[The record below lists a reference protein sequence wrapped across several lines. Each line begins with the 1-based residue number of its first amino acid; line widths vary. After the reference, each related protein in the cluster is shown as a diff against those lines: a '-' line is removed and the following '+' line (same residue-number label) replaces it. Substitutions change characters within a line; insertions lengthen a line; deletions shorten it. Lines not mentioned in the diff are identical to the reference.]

1 MLKYLKSKKVLDW
14 CFFDFGISSYPTLIL
29 TFFYGAFYAKYIAPN
44 PIIGTSSWG
53 FAVASASIL
62 SFFIF
67 AFILIV
73 AKNYFNF
80 FNVSLFKTFFYLM
93 IFSSSSLFL
102 FNQGSSSILPLV
114 IVVISFI
121 SFEVVNLFYNLS
133 LHKVANRGNHG
144 AVSNLGWGFGYLGG
158 LLALLIIFLLIYT
171 YGKKEIPLL
180 GISPF
185 LLVGPFVGIW
195 SVFFGHRHLNNF
207 KNVRFEVPNLIN
219 FISDVKKKKLF
230 KFLISYFFYNNAVIC
245 IFAFASMFA
254 SFLFGLSE
262 SQILFL
268 GIFINL
274 SGVIG
279 CFLLGR
285 IEDRLGSQKILSFC
299 ILFLTLLTFFLFF
312 IESILLFWIIA
323 ISIGF
328 FIGPIQ
334 ASSRSLLAKKIDI
347 KNQLSAFSLFSM
359 FGNICAVLGP
369 FLIGLIIDISESIR
383 VGLLVIPVFFI
394 IALLTIKDK
403 YNIS

>member
-1 MLKYLKSKKVLDW
+1 
-14 CFFDFGISSYPTLIL
+14 
-29 TFFYGAFYAKYIAPN
+29 
-44 PIIGTSSWG
+44 
-53 FAVASASIL
+53 
-62 SFFIF
+62 
-67 AFILIV
+67 
-73 AKNYFNF
+73 
-80 FNVSLFKTFFYLM
+80 M

-102 FNQGSSSILPLV
+102 FNEGSSSILPLV

-133 LHKVANRGNHG
+133 LHKVAKKDNQG

-158 LLALLIIFLLIYT
+158 LSALLIIFLLISI
-171 YGKKEIPLL
+171 YGNQEIPFL

-195 SVFFGHRHLNNF
+195 AAFFGHKHLNNF

-219 FISDVKKKKLF
+219 FISDVKKKKKLF

-285 IEDRLGSQKILSFC
+285 IEDSFGSQKILLLC
-299 ILFLTLLTFFLFF
+299 ILFLTLLTFSFYFLLRVFY
-312 IESILLFWIIA
+312 
-323 ISIGF
+323 
-328 FIGPIQ
+328 
-334 ASSRSLLAKKIDI
+334 
-347 KNQLSAFSLFSM
+347 
-359 FGNICAVLGP
+359 
-369 FLIGLIIDISESIR
+369 FLDDS
-383 VGLLVIPVFFI
+383 
-394 IALLTIKDK
+394 
-403 YNIS
+403 Y

>member
-53 FAVASASIL
+53 FAIASASIL
-62 SFFIF
+62 SFLIF

-195 SVFFGHRHLNNF
+195 AVFFGHRHLNNF

>member
-1 MLKYLKSKKVLDW
+1 
-14 CFFDFGISSYPTLIL
+14 
-29 TFFYGAFYAKYIAPN
+29 
-44 PIIGTSSWG
+44 
-53 FAVASASIL
+53 
-62 SFFIF
+62 
-67 AFILIV
+67 
-73 AKNYFNF
+73 
-80 FNVSLFKTFFYLM
+80 
-93 IFSSSSLFL
+93 
-102 FNQGSSSILPLV
+102 
-114 IVVISFI
+114 
-121 SFEVVNLFYNLS
+121 
-133 LHKVANRGNHG
+133 
-144 AVSNLGWGFGYLGG
+144 
-158 LLALLIIFLLIYT
+158 
-171 YGKKEIPLL
+171 
-180 GISPF
+180 
-185 LLVGPFVGIW
+185 
-195 SVFFGHRHLNNF
+195 
-207 KNVRFEVPNLIN
+207 
-219 FISDVKKKKLF
+219 
-230 KFLISYFFYNNAVIC
+230 
-245 IFAFASMFA
+245 MFA

>member
-1 MLKYLKSKKVLDW
+1 
-14 CFFDFGISSYPTLIL
+14 
-29 TFFYGAFYAKYIAPN
+29 
-44 PIIGTSSWG
+44 
-53 FAVASASIL
+53 
-62 SFFIF
+62 
-67 AFILIV
+67 
-73 AKNYFNF
+73 
-80 FNVSLFKTFFYLM
+80 
-93 IFSSSSLFL
+93 
-102 FNQGSSSILPLV
+102 
-114 IVVISFI
+114 
-121 SFEVVNLFYNLS
+121 
-133 LHKVANRGNHG
+133 
-144 AVSNLGWGFGYLGG
+144 
-158 LLALLIIFLLIYT
+158 
-171 YGKKEIPLL
+171 
-180 GISPF
+180 
-185 LLVGPFVGIW
+185 
-195 SVFFGHRHLNNF
+195 
-207 KNVRFEVPNLIN
+207 
-219 FISDVKKKKLF
+219 
-230 KFLISYFFYNNAVIC
+230 
-245 IFAFASMFA
+245 MFA

-279 CFLLGR
+279 CFLLCR

-359 FGNICAVLGP
+359 FGNIFAVLGP

-403 YNIS
+403 YNIG